1 MSFGVALFA
10 LCAKIVR
17 LVISDQPKL
26 EEYKVVTIS
35 EGKLKSLE
43 NVSNKQGVITAAAM
57 DQRGSLQ
64 KSIAKAKGV
73 PDNQVTRAMMEEFKT
88 IVTKVLTP
96 YASAILLDPE
106 FGLPASKARSKN
118 AGLLLAYEK
127 TGYDATMEG
136 RIPDFL
142 DGYSAK
148 RLRQEGADCVKVL
161 LYYTPFDRPE
171 VNAKKQEIMERI
183 GNECAEEDIAFFLEF
198 VGYDPKSNTTDT
210 LEYAKL
216 KPEIVI
222 KSMEEFSKPKYKVD
236 VLKVEIPIDVKYLKG
251 SKAYNGT
258 QQAYDWEQ
266 AKAIFKRQDKCTNL
280 PFIYLSAGV
289 SDEIF
294 RENLEL
300 AIEAGVDFAG
310 VLCGRAT
317 WKDGI
322 PVYAKEG
329 GKALEAWMLDR
340 GVKNIQALNATLAKG
355 AKPWFSRYGGR
366 DKVQVKAK
374 ALR

>member
-1 MSFGVALFA
+1 MVS
-10 LCAKIVR
+10 
-17 LVISDQPKL
+17 
-26 EEYKVVTIS
+26 IS

-43 NVSNKQGVITAAAM
+43 AVSNKNGVINAAAM

-73 PDNQVTRAMMEEFKT
+73 SDDQVTAAMMSEFK
-88 IVTKVLTP
+88 IAVTKVLTP

-106 FGLPASKARSKN
+106 FGLPAAKQRSKN

-127 TGYDATMEG
+127 TGYDATGPG
-136 RIPDFL
+136 RIPTFL

-148 RLRQEGADCVKVL
+148 RLRQDGADCVKVL
-161 LYYTPFDRPE
+161 LYYTPYDDPK
-171 VNAKKQEIMERI
+171 VNQKKHDIMERI
-183 GNECAEEDIAFFLEF
+183 GRECEEEDIAFFLEF
-198 VGYDPKSNTTDT
+198 VGYDPKGGDAKD
-210 LEYAKL
+210 LAYAKQ

-222 KSMEEFSKPKYKVD
+222 KSMEEFGKDKYKVD

-251 SKAYNGT
+251 SKAFNGKEV
-258 QQAYDWEQ
+258 AYDWEE
-266 AKAIFKRQDKCTNL
+266 AKRIFKRQSECSPK

-289 SDEIF
+289 SDDIF
-294 RENLEL
+294 RESLQL
-300 AIEAGVDFAG
+300 AIDAGVNFAG

-329 GKALEAWMLDR
+329 ARGLETWLKDQ
-340 GVKNIQALNATLAKG
+340 GVKNIQALNAVLDKG
-355 AKPWFSRYGGR
+355 AKPWFAKYGGR
-366 DKVQVKAK
+366 DKV
-374 ALR
+374 

>member
-1 MSFGVALFA
+1 ML
-10 LCAKIVR
+10 
-17 LVISDQPKL
+17 
-26 EEYKVVTIS
+26 TIT
-35 EGKLKSLE
+35 EGKLKSIE
-43 NVSNKQGVITAAAM
+43 NVANKEGVITAAAM

-64 KSIAKAKGV
+64 KSIAKARGV
-73 PDNQVTRAMMEEFKT
+73 SDKEVTPEMMSEFKT

-106 FGLPASKARSKN
+106 FGLPASKSRSKN

-142 DGYSAK
+142 DGYTAK

-161 LYYTPFDRPE
+161 LYYTPFDEPK
-171 VNAKKQEIMERI
+171 VNAKKHEIMERI
-183 GNECAEEDIAFFLEF
+183 GKECEEEDIAFFLEF
-198 VGYDPKSNTTDT
+198 VGYDPKSNTTDS
-210 LEYAKL
+210 LEYAKI
-216 KPEIVI
+216 KPDVVI
-222 KSMEEFSKPKYKVD
+222 KSMEEFAKDKYKVD
-236 VLKVEIPIDVKYLKG
+236 VLKVEIPVDVKYLKG
-251 SKAYNGT
+251 SKAYNGSQT
-258 QQAYDWEQ
+258 AYDWEG
-266 AKAIFKRQDKCTNL
+266 AKKIFKRQDQCMNK

-300 AIEAGVDFAG
+300 AISAGVDFAG

-329 GKALEAWMLDR
+329 AKALEAWMLDR
-340 GVKNIQALNATLAKG
+340 GVINIQALNAVLAKG
-355 AKPWFSRYGGR
+355 AKPWHSRYGGR
-366 DKVQVKAK
+366 DKVKVVSRTA
-374 ALR
+374 AR

>member
-1 MSFGVALFA
+1 MIA
-10 LCAKIVR
+10 I
-17 LVISDQPKL
+17 
-26 EEYKVVTIS
+26 T
-35 EGKLKSLE
+35 EGKLKSFK
-43 NVSNKQGVITAAAM
+43 NVSNDKGVITAAAM

-73 PDNQVTRAMMEEFKT
+73 PDDQVTRAMMEEFKT

-96 YASAILLDPE
+96 HASAILLDPE

-148 RLRQEGADCVKVL
+148 RLREEGADCVKVL
-161 LYYTPFDRPE
+161 LYYTPYDEPK

-183 GNECAEEDIAFFLEF
+183 GKECAEEDIAFFLEF

-210 LEYAKL
+210 LEYAKA

-222 KSMEEFSKPKYKVD
+222 KSMEEFSKPKYLVD

-251 SKAYNGT
+251 SKAYNGS
-258 QQAYDWEQ
+258 QQAYDWDQ

-294 RENLEL
+294 RETLEL

-340 GVKNIQALNATLAKG
+340 GVKNITALNQTLAKG
-355 AKPWFSRYGGR
+355 AKPWYSRYGGL

>member
-1 MSFGVALFA
+1 M
-10 LCAKIVR
+10 
-17 LVISDQPKL
+17 
-26 EEYKVVTIS
+26 VTIS

-43 NVSNKQGVITAAAM
+43 NVSNDKGVITAAAM

-73 PDNQVTRAMMEEFKT
+73 ADKDVTRAMMEEFKT
-88 IVTKVLTP
+88 IVTRVLTP

-127 TGYDATMEG
+127 TGYDASGPG
-136 RIPDFL
+136 RIPDFIEGYTAQRIKDE
-142 DGYSAK
+142 DG
-148 RLRQEGADCVKVL
+148 DCVKVL
-161 LYYTPFDRPE
+161 LYYSPFEDPK
-171 VNAKKQEIMERI
+171 VNEKKHQIMERI
-183 GNECAEEDIAFFLEF
+183 GKECEEADIAFFLEF
-198 VGYDPKSNTTDT
+198 VGYDPKGGDEKG
-210 LEYAKL
+210 LEFAKL

-222 KSMEEFSKPKYKVD
+222 KSMEEFSKDKYKVD
-236 VLKVEIPIDVKYLKG
+236 VLKVEIPINVKFLKG
-251 SKAYNGT
+251 SKAFSGT
-258 QQAYDWEQ
+258 EVAYDWDE
-266 AKAIFKRQDKCTNL
+266 AKAIFRRQDKCTNK

-289 SDEIF
+289 DDDIF
-294 RENLEL
+294 RESLEL
-300 AIEAGVDFAG
+300 AISAGVDFAG

-329 GKALEAWMLDR
+329 AKALETWLLDR
-340 GVKNIQALNATLAKG
+340 GVKNIKALNATLDKG
-355 AKPWFSRYGGR
+355 ARSWYSRYGGR

>member
-1 MSFGVALFA
+1 MIA
-10 LCAKIVR
+10 
-17 LVISDQPKL
+17 
-26 EEYKVVTIS
+26 IS

-43 NVSNKQGVITAAAM
+43 AVSNKKGVITAAAM

-73 PDNQVTRAMMEEFKT
+73 SDKEITPQMMSEFKV

-106 FGLPASKARSKN
+106 FGLEAARQRSKN

-127 TGYDATMEG
+127 TGYDATGPG
-136 RIPDFL
+136 RIPTFL

-148 RLRQEGADCVKVL
+148 RLKQEGADCVKVL
-161 LYYTPFDRPE
+161 LYYSPFDDPK
-171 VNAKKQEIMERI
+171 VNQKKHEIMERI
-183 GNECAEEDIAFFLEF
+183 GKECEEADIAFFLEF
-198 VGYDPKSNTTDT
+198 VGYDPKGGDT
-210 LEYAKL
+210 KPARPAGGDLAYARQ
-216 KPEIVI
+216 KPEVVI
-222 KSMEEFSKPKYKVD
+222 KSMEEFSKDKYKVD

-251 SKAYNGT
+251 SKAFNGKEIAYNW
-258 QQAYDWEQ
+258 DE
-266 AKAIFKRQDKCTNL
+266 AKAIFKRQDQCTKK

-289 SDEIF
+289 SDDIF
-294 RENLEL
+294 RESLEL
-300 AIEAGVDFAG
+300 AISAGVNFAG

-322 PVYAKEG
+322 PVYAQG
-329 GKALEAWMLDR
+329 GAKALEAWLLDR
-340 GVKNIQALNATLAKG
+340 GVKNIQALNAVLDKG
-355 AKPWFSRYGGR
+355 AKPWHARYGGR
-366 DKVQVKAK
+366 DKVQAASK